1 MDFDKRNLILLVA
14 GLVFII
20 IGFATL
26 ARGSVTLAPLLLVC
40 GYCVLI
46 PLALG
51 LGGKSGTH
59 RIDAGLPKKGEIEGG

>member
-1 MDFDKRNLILLVA
+1 MGFDKRNLLLLLA
-14 GLVFII
+14 GLVFIV

-26 ARGSVTLAPLLLVC
+26 ARGSVTLAPVLLVC

-51 LGGKSGTH
+51 LGGRK
-59 RIDAGLPKKGEIEGG
+59 RKA